1 MQRKAGVNYPSLHPA
16 LPPAWSWGLEI
27 AGFAVIKANSW
38 FCLVRKTTR
47 CCLEKPEK
55 SWKRFSFPLPGV
67 GKERLFHVKQGWA
80 PPRLGQGRVG
90 TYPGWEGTHWSRCGA
105 APASSQRIRVTPF
118 PREFHLG
125 SPTAPEELSWDA
137 LGQAGMHWGELGCPG
152 LNWDVLG

>member
-80 PPRLGQGRVG
+80 PPSPGAGTCWDWSWLGGNALEQVWGCSCLIPTDQGHPISQG
-90 TYPGWEGTHWSRCGA
+90 I
-105 APASSQRIRVTPF
+105 SSGIPHS
-118 PREFHLG
+118 PRR
-125 SPTAPEELSWDA
+125 T
-137 LGQAGMHWGELGCPG
+137 ELGCTGPS
-152 LNWDVLG
+152 WHALG